1 MITQKQITAFL
12 ACKNLAIAGASRDKK
27 KFGNQ
32 VMHEL
37 MNKGFEIFPVN
48 PHAEEI
54 DSMKVYPDVLSLP
67 ETVESL
73 LIVTPKAETKSMLEQ
88 ALQKGIKHIWIQQ
101 MADSPEALEFATQN
115 QMDVIFGK
123 CILMHAGPVKG
134 VHGFH
139 RFFMRLFG
147 KMPR

>member
-1 MITQKQITAFL
+1 MITQKQITEFL

-37 MNKGFEIFPVN
+37 IGKGFEVFSVN
-48 PHAEEI
+48 PNAEEI
-54 DSMKVYPDVLSLP
+54 DGMKVYPDLLSLP
-67 ETVESL
+67 EAVESL

-101 MADSPEALEFATQN
+101 MADSPEALEFAKEN
-115 QMDVIFGK
+115 QMDVIHGI

-134 VHGFH
+134 GHAFH
-139 RFFMRLFG
+139 RFIMKLFG
-147 KMPR
+147 KLPK

>member
-37 MNKGFEIFPVN
+37 KGKGFEVFPIN
-48 PHAEEI
+48 PHADEI
-54 DSMKVYPDVLSLP
+54 DGIKVYPDVLSVP
-67 ETVESL
+67 AEVESL

-101 MADSPEALEFATQN
+101 MADSPEALAFATEN
-115 QMDVIFGK
+115 QMNVIYGK

-134 VHGFH
+134 VHEFH
-139 RFFMRLFG
+139 RFFMKLFG
-147 KMPR
+147 KMPK